1 MVHGDYGKI
10 HAVIRRISE
19 FGVFLLRSLAFYISP
34 ILLWFFSNGVLY
46 HPCQFETDI
55 STMIDKGVCF
65 IDYFPLYRLFW
76 GLFSTIKHL
85 PVNENTVFCWLSAY
99 IGQVWFIASNS

>member
-10 HAVIRRISE
+10 HAGNSENFRVWPCFVTE
-19 FGVFLLRSLAFYISP
+19 FGILRLFFLYRS
-34 ILLWFFSNGVLY
+34 GQV
-46 HPCQFETDI
+46 HPDI

-85 PVNENTVFCWLSAY
+85 PVNENTVFCWLSVY
-99 IGQVWFIASNS
+99 IGQVWFITSNS